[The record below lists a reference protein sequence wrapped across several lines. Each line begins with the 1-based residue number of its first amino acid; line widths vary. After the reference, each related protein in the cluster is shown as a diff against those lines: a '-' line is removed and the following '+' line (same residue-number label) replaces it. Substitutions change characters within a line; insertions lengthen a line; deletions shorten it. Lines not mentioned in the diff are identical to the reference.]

1 LPKQKRSFRPEK
13 RAEIADFKS
22 KWQRTITCAHLVCK
36 KACVIFSTVSIGSIS
51 ISMALHDLLRFAFQN
66 LLRAKLR
73 NTLTIIGVGVGT
85 AALVSMLSYGS
96 GLQKTF
102 TDEFSDLEL
111 FNTVRISPTSNEFA
125 SLVNFSNRIFKGE
138 KKKETNL
145 VVLTPEVLKRVKLL
159 AADVA
164 PGSIV
169 YPEII
174 FPCRLSLDTLDT
186 PVLAEALP
194 ATMRNITGY
203 NQIRYG
209 SFFESD
215 SSKEVVVSEILL
227 NRLGVKNPQDALG
240 KTITLTTVA
249 LDFKKIMAM
258 ASGFGVGGGLP
269 IAERKYQFRI
279 GGIMDKEIQKL
290 SSGLRLIMPIATA
303 EGLERLN
310 FISTIDLLRRT
321 EQREGYQAIVVRVRN
336 PNEAEVVKDALQ
348 KIKLNATSFADEF
361 EEFKRLFIL
370 FDMALAVV
378 GTIALVVATLG
389 ITNTMI
395 MSIMERYREIGIMKA
410 VGANDSDVRRI
421 ILVESAVIGF
431 FGGMLGLLLGKL
443 GTMGVNALANYYV
456 QKQAGTE
463 LAFFYFPSWLVISAI
478 VFSIL
483 ISMLAG
489 LYPANRAARIEPV
502 EALKYQ

>member
-1 LPKQKRSFRPEK
+1 M
-13 RAEIADFKS
+13 
-22 KWQRTITCAHLVCK
+22 T
-36 KACVIFSTVSIGSIS
+36 
-51 ISMALHDLLRFAFQN
+51 LHDLLRFAFDN
-66 LLRAKLR
+66 LRRAKLR

-85 AALVSMLSYGS
+85 AALVSMLAYGS

-125 SLVNFSNRIFKGE
+125 SLVNFSNRVFKGE
-138 KKKETNL
+138 KKKESNL
-145 VVLTPEVLKRVKLL
+145 VVLTPEVLEKVKTL
-159 AADVA
+159 AAQVA

-174 FPCRLSLDTLDT
+174 FPCRLALDTLDT
-186 PVLAEALP
+186 PVLTEALP
-194 ATMRNITGY
+194 AAMGKTAGY

-227 NRLGVKNPQDALG
+227 NRIGVKNPQDALG
-240 KTITLTTVA
+240 KTITLTTVT
-249 LDFKKIMAM
+249 LDIRKIMTLPSM
-258 ASGFGVGGGLP
+258 TFGVGGGLP

-310 FISTIDLLRRT
+310 FMSTIDLLRRT
-321 EQREGYQAIVVRVRN
+321 EQRDGYQAIVVRVSN
-336 PNEAEVVKDALQ
+336 PKEAEAMKEALQ

-361 EEFKRLFIL
+361 EEFKRLFVL

-410 VGANDSDVRRI
+410 VGANDGDVRLI

-431 FGGMLGLLLGKL
+431 FGGVLGLLLGKL

-463 LAFFYFPSWLVISAI
+463 LAFFHFPSWLVISAI

>member
-1 LPKQKRSFRPEK
+1 MTLY
-13 RAEIADFKS
+13 
-22 KWQRTITCAHLVCK
+22 
-36 KACVIFSTVSIGSIS
+36 
-51 ISMALHDLLRFAFQN
+51 DLLRFAFQN
-66 LLRAKLR
+66 LRRAKLR

-85 AALVSMLSYGS
+85 AALVSMLAYGS

-125 SLVNFSNRIFKGE
+125 SLINFSNRFFKNE
-138 KKKETNL
+138 KKKESNL
-145 VVLTPEVLKRVKLL
+145 VVLTPEVLEKVKTLS
-159 AADVA
+159 AKVA
-164 PGSIV
+164 PDAIV
-169 YPEII
+169 YPEVI

-194 ATMRNITGY
+194 ASMGKTAGY

-215 SSKEVVVSEILL
+215 SSDEVVVSEILL
-227 NRLGVKNPQDALG
+227 NRIGVKNPQDALG
-240 KTITLTTVA
+240 KTITLTTIA
-249 LDFKKIMAM
+249 LDFKKILTL
-258 ASGFGVGGGLP
+258 SSTFGVGGGLP

-279 GGIMDKEIQKL
+279 GGIMDKDIQKL
-290 SSGLRLIMPIATA
+290 SSGLRLIMPITTA
-303 EGLERLN
+303 EKLDRLN
-310 FISTIDLLRRT
+310 FMSTIDLLRRT
-321 EQREGYQAIVVRVRN
+321 EQRDGYQAIVVRAGS
-336 PNEAEVVKDALQ
+336 PKQAEVVKSALQ
-348 KIKLNATSFADEF
+348 TIKLNATSFADEF

-370 FDMALAVV
+370 FDMALSVV

-431 FGGMLGLLLGKL
+431 FGGVLGLLLGKL
-443 GTMGVNALANYYV
+443 GTVGVNALANYFV

-463 LAFFYFPSWLVISAI
+463 LAFFYFPSWLIISAI

-489 LYPANRAARIEPV
+489 IYPANRAARIEPV

>member
-1 LPKQKRSFRPEK
+1 
-13 RAEIADFKS
+13 
-22 KWQRTITCAHLVCK
+22 
-36 KACVIFSTVSIGSIS
+36 
-51 ISMALHDLLRFAFQN
+51 MALHDLLRFAFQN

>member
-1 LPKQKRSFRPEK
+1 
-13 RAEIADFKS
+13 
-22 KWQRTITCAHLVCK
+22 
-36 KACVIFSTVSIGSIS
+36 
-51 ISMALHDLLRFAFQN
+51 
-66 LLRAKLR
+66 
-73 NTLTIIGVGVGT
+73 
-85 AALVSMLSYGS
+85 
-96 GLQKTF
+96 
-102 TDEFSDLEL
+102 
-111 FNTVRISPTSNEFA
+111 
-125 SLVNFSNRIFKGE
+125 
-138 KKKETNL
+138 
-145 VVLTPEVLKRVKLL
+145 
-159 AADVA
+159 
-164 PGSIV
+164 V

-174 FPCRLSLDTLDT
+174 FPCRLALDTLDT
-186 PVLAEALP
+186 PVLTEALP
-194 ATMRNITGY
+194 ASMGKTAGY

-227 NRLGVKNPQDALG
+227 NRIGVKNPQDALG
-240 KTITLTTVA
+240 KTITLTTVT
-249 LDFKKIMAM
+249 LDIRKLMTLPSMA
-258 ASGFGVGGGLP
+258 FGVGGGLP

-279 GGIMDKEIQKL
+279 GGIMDKDIQKL

-310 FISTIDLLRRT
+310 FMSTIDLLRRT
-321 EQREGYQAIVVRVRN
+321 EQRDGYQAIVVRVGS
-336 PNEAEVVKDALQ
+336 PKEAEAMKDALQ

-410 VGANDSDVRRI
+410 VGANDSDVRLI

-431 FGGMLGLLLGKL
+431 FGGVLGLLLGKL

-463 LAFFYFPSWLVISAI
+463 LAFFHFPSWLVISAI

-483 ISMLAG
+483 ISMIAG

>member
-1 LPKQKRSFRPEK
+1 M
-13 RAEIADFKS
+13 
-22 KWQRTITCAHLVCK
+22 T
-36 KACVIFSTVSIGSIS
+36 
-51 ISMALHDLLRFAFQN
+51 LHDLLRFAFEN
-66 LLRAKLR
+66 LRRAKLR

-85 AALVSMLSYGS
+85 AALVSMLAYGS

-125 SLVNFSNRIFKGE
+125 SLVNFSNRVFKGE
-138 KKKETNL
+138 KKKESNL
-145 VVLTPEVLKRVKLL
+145 VVLTPEVLEKVKTL
-159 AADVA
+159 AAEVA

-174 FPCRLSLDTLDT
+174 FPCRLALDTLDT
-186 PVLAEALP
+186 PVLTEALP
-194 ATMRNITGY
+194 ASMGKTAGY

-227 NRLGVKNPQDALG
+227 NRIGVKNPQDALG
-240 KTITLTTVA
+240 KTITLTTVT
-249 LDFKKIMAM
+249 LDIRKLMTLPSMA
-258 ASGFGVGGGLP
+258 FGVGGGLP

-279 GGIMDKEIQKL
+279 GGIMDKDIQKL

-310 FISTIDLLRRT
+310 FMSTIDLLRRT
-321 EQREGYQAIVVRVRN
+321 EQRDGYQAIVVRVGS
-336 PNEAEVVKDALQ
+336 PKEAEAMKDALQ

-410 VGANDSDVRRI
+410 VGANDSDVRLI

-431 FGGMLGLLLGKL
+431 FGGVLGLLLGKL

-463 LAFFYFPSWLVISAI
+463 LAFFHFPSWLVISAI

-483 ISMLAG
+483 ISMIAG

>member
-1 LPKQKRSFRPEK
+1 MTLR
-13 RAEIADFKS
+13 
-22 KWQRTITCAHLVCK
+22 
-36 KACVIFSTVSIGSIS
+36 
-51 ISMALHDLLRFAFQN
+51 DLLRFAFQN

-73 NTLTIIGVGVGT
+73 NALTIIGVGVGT
-85 AALVSMLSYGS
+85 AALVSMLAYGS

-102 TDEFSDLEL
+102 ADEFSDLEL
-111 FNTVRISPTSNEFA
+111 FNTVRVSPTNNEFA
-125 SLVNFSNRIFKGE
+125 SLVNFSNRVFKNE
-138 KKKETNL
+138 KKKDANAII
-145 VVLTPEVLKRVKLL
+145 LTPEVLENVKKV
-159 AADVA
+159 AAKVSPNA
-164 PGSIV
+164 IV
-169 YPEII
+169 YPEIV
-174 FPCRLSLDTLDT
+174 FPCRLSIDTLDT

-194 ATMRNITGY
+194 AAMGRTAGY

-209 SFFESD
+209 TFFASD
-215 SSKEVVVSEILL
+215 SAKEVVVSEILL
-227 NRLGVKNPQDALG
+227 NRIGVKNPQDALG
-240 KTITLTTVA
+240 KTITLTTVT
-249 LDFKKIMAM
+249 LDFKKITSLSSM
-258 ASGFGVGGGLP
+258 GFGVGGGLP

-279 GGIMDKEIQKL
+279 SGIMDKDIQKL
-290 SSGLRLIMPIATA
+290 SSGLRLIMPMQTA
-303 EGLERLN
+303 EELERLN

-321 EQREGYQAIVVRVRN
+321 EQREGYQAIVARVSS
-336 PNEAEVVKDALQ
+336 PNEAELVKRELEA
-348 KIKLNATSFADEF
+348 IKLNATSFADEF

-410 VGANDSDVRRI
+410 VGANDGDVRRI

-431 FGGMLGLLLGKL
+431 FGGALGLLLGKL

-463 LAFFYFPSWLVISAI
+463 LAFFYFPSWLVMSAI
-478 VFSIL
+478 MFSIL

-489 LYPANRAARIEPV
+489 LYPASRAARIEPV

>member
-1 LPKQKRSFRPEK
+1 M
-13 RAEIADFKS
+13 
-22 KWQRTITCAHLVCK
+22 T
-36 KACVIFSTVSIGSIS
+36 
-51 ISMALHDLLRFAFQN
+51 LHDLLRFAFEN
-66 LLRAKLR
+66 LRRAKLR

-85 AALVSMLSYGS
+85 AALVSMLAYGS

-125 SLVNFSNRIFKGE
+125 SLINFSNRVFKGE
-138 KKKETNL
+138 KKKESNL
-145 VVLTPEVLKRVKLL
+145 VVLTPEVLEKVKTL
-159 AADVA
+159 AAEVA

-174 FPCRLSLDTLDT
+174 FPCRLALDTLDT
-186 PVLAEALP
+186 PVLTEALP
-194 ATMRNITGY
+194 AAIGKTAGY

-209 SFFESD
+209 SFFDSD
-215 SSKEVVVSEILL
+215 SSKDVVVSEILL
-227 NRLGVKNPQDALG
+227 NRIGVKNPQDALG
-240 KTITLTTVA
+240 KTITLTTVT
-249 LDFKKIMAM
+249 LDIRKLMTLPSMA
-258 ASGFGVGGGLP
+258 FGVGGGLP

-310 FISTIDLLRRT
+310 FMSTIDLLRRT
-321 EQREGYQAIVVRVRN
+321 EQRDGYQAIVVRVSN
-336 PNEAEVVKDALQ
+336 PKEAEAMKEALQ
-348 KIKLNATSFADEF
+348 KINLNATSFADEF

-410 VGANDSDVRRI
+410 VGANDGDVRLI

-431 FGGMLGLLLGKL
+431 FGGVLGLLLGKL

-463 LAFFYFPSWLVISAI
+463 LAFFHFPSWLVISAI

>member
-1 LPKQKRSFRPEK
+1 M
-13 RAEIADFKS
+13 
-22 KWQRTITCAHLVCK
+22 T
-36 KACVIFSTVSIGSIS
+36 
-51 ISMALHDLLRFAFQN
+51 LHDLLRFAFQN
-66 LLRAKLR
+66 LRRAKLR

-85 AALVSMLSYGS
+85 AALVSMLAYGS

-111 FNTVRISPTSNEFA
+111 FNTVRISPTNNEFA
-125 SLVNFSNRIFKGE
+125 SLVNLSNRVFKGE
-138 KKKETNL
+138 KKKNSNTMT
-145 VVLTPEVLKRVKLL
+145 LTPEVLEKVKTLS
-159 AADVA
+159 AEVA
-164 PGSIV
+164 PGAIV
-169 YPEII
+169 YPEVI
-174 FPCRLSLDTLDT
+174 FPCRLLLDTLDT

-194 ATMRNITGY
+194 ASMGKTAGY

-215 SSKEVVVSEILL
+215 SSNEVVVSEILL
-227 NRLGVKNPQDALG
+227 NRIGVKNPKEALG
-240 KTITLTTVA
+240 KTITLTTVT
-249 LDFKKIMAM
+249 LDVRKILSLSSM
-258 ASGFGVGGGLP
+258 SFGVGGGLP
-269 IAERKYQFRI
+269 ISERKYQFRI
-279 GGIMDKEIQKL
+279 GGIMDKDIQKL
-290 SSGLRLIMPIATA
+290 SSGLRLIMPMKTA
-303 EGLERLN
+303 EKLERLN

-321 EQREGYQAIVVRVRN
+321 EQREGYQAIVVRVTN
-336 PNEAEVVKDALQ
+336 PKEAEVVKDALQ
-348 KIKLNATSFADEF
+348 KINLNATSFADEF

-410 VGANDSDVRRI
+410 VGANDSDIRRI

-431 FGGMLGLLLGKL
+431 FGGVLGLLLGKL
-443 GTMGVNALANYYV
+443 GTLGVSALANYYV

-463 LAFFYFPSWLVISAI
+463 LAFFYFPTWLVISAI

>member
-1 LPKQKRSFRPEK
+1 MKFY
-13 RAEIADFKS
+13 
-22 KWQRTITCAHLVCK
+22 
-36 KACVIFSTVSIGSIS
+36 
-51 ISMALHDLLRFAFQN
+51 DLLRFASAN
-66 LLRAKLR
+66 LRRAKLR
-73 NTLTIIGVGVGT
+73 NVLTIMGVAVGT
-85 AALVSMLSYGS
+85 AALVSMLAYGS

-125 SLVNFSNRIFKGE
+125 SLVNLSNRVFKG
-138 KKKETNL
+138 KKKKDANL
-145 VVLTPEVLKRVKLL
+145 VILTPDVLNKVKTL
-159 AADVA
+159 AAQIA
-164 PGSIV
+164 PAAIV

-194 ATMRNITGY
+194 ASIGKTAGY

-215 SSKEVVVSEILL
+215 SSKDVVVSEILL
-227 NRLGVKNPQDALG
+227 NRIGVTNPQEALG
-240 KTITLTTVA
+240 KPITLTTVTLDVGKILA
-249 LDFKKIMAM
+249 LSSMPF
-258 ASGFGVGGGLP
+258 GFNGALP

-279 GGIMDKEIQKL
+279 GGIMDKEVQKL
-290 SSGLRLIMPIATA
+290 SSGLRLIVPLATA
-303 EGLERLN
+303 ERLERLN
-310 FISTIDLLRRT
+310 FLSTIDLLRRT
-321 EQREGYQAIVVRVRN
+321 EQREGYQAIVVRVSS
-336 PNEAEVVKDALQ
+336 PKEAETIKIALQ
-348 KIKLNATSFADEF
+348 KINLNATSFADEF

-395 MSIMERYREIGIMKA
+395 MSIVERYQEIGIMKA
-410 VGANDSDVRRI
+410 VGADDADVRRI

-431 FGGMLGLLLGKL
+431 LGGVLGLLLAKL
-443 GTMGVNALANYYV
+443 GTTGVNTLANYYV
-456 QKQAGTE
+456 QQQAGTE
-463 LAFFYFPSWLVISAI
+463 LTFFYFPSWLVISAI
-478 VFSIL
+478 IFSIL

-489 LYPANRAARIEPV
+489 LYPANRAARIQPV

>member
-1 LPKQKRSFRPEK
+1 M
-13 RAEIADFKS
+13 
-22 KWQRTITCAHLVCK
+22 T
-36 KACVIFSTVSIGSIS
+36 
-51 ISMALHDLLRFAFQN
+51 LHDLLRFAFEN
-66 LLRAKLR
+66 LRRAKLR

-85 AALVSMLSYGS
+85 AALVSMLAYGS

-125 SLVNFSNRIFKGE
+125 SLINFSNRVFKGE
-138 KKKETNL
+138 KKKESNL
-145 VVLTPEVLKRVKLL
+145 VVLTPEVLEKVKTL
-159 AADVA
+159 AAEVA
-164 PGSIV
+164 PNSIV

-174 FPCRLSLDTLDT
+174 FPCRLALDTLDT
-186 PVLAEALP
+186 PVLTEALP
-194 ATMRNITGY
+194 ASMGKTAGY

-227 NRLGVKNPQDALG
+227 NRIGVKNPQDALG
-240 KTITLTTVA
+240 KTITLTTVT
-249 LDFKKIMAM
+249 LDIRKLMTLPSMA
-258 ASGFGVGGGLP
+258 FGVGGGLP

-279 GGIMDKEIQKL
+279 GGIMDKDIQKL

-310 FISTIDLLRRT
+310 FMSTIDLLRRT
-321 EQREGYQAIVVRVRN
+321 EQRDGYQAIVVRVGS
-336 PNEAEVVKDALQ
+336 PKEAEAMKDALQ

-410 VGANDSDVRRI
+410 VGANDSDVRLI

-431 FGGMLGLLLGKL
+431 FGGVLGLLLGKL

-463 LAFFYFPSWLVISAI
+463 LAFFHFPSWLVISAI

-483 ISMLAG
+483 ISMIAG

>member
-1 LPKQKRSFRPEK
+1 M
-13 RAEIADFKS
+13 
-22 KWQRTITCAHLVCK
+22 T
-36 KACVIFSTVSIGSIS
+36 
-51 ISMALHDLLRFAFQN
+51 LHDLLRFAFEN
-66 LLRAKLR
+66 LRRAKLR

-85 AALVSMLSYGS
+85 AALVSMLAYGS

-125 SLVNFSNRIFKGE
+125 SLINFSNRVFKGE
-138 KKKETNL
+138 KKKESNL
-145 VVLTPEVLKRVKLL
+145 VVLTPEVLEKVKTL
-159 AADVA
+159 AAEVA
-164 PGSIV
+164 PNSIV

-174 FPCRLSLDTLDT
+174 FPSRLALDTLDT
-186 PVLAEALP
+186 PVLTEALP
-194 ATMRNITGY
+194 ASMGKTAGY

-215 SSKEVVVSEILL
+215 SSKDVVVSEILL
-227 NRLGVKNPQDALG
+227 NRIGVKNPQDALG
-240 KTITLTTVA
+240 KTITLTTVT
-249 LDFKKIMAM
+249 LDIRKIMTLPSM
-258 ASGFGVGGGLP
+258 AFGVGGGLP

-290 SSGLRLIMPIATA
+290 SSGLRLIMPMATA

-310 FISTIDLLRRT
+310 FMSTIDLLRRT
-321 EQREGYQAIVVRVRN
+321 EQRDGYQAIVVRVNN
-336 PNEAEVVKDALQ
+336 PKEAEAVKDALQ
-348 KIKLNATSFADEF
+348 KINLNATSFADEF

-410 VGANDSDVRRI
+410 VGANDGDVRRI

-431 FGGMLGLLLGKL
+431 FGGVLGLLLGKL
-443 GTMGVNALANYYV
+443 GTVGVNALANYYV

-463 LAFFYFPSWLVISAI
+463 LAFFHFPSWLVISAI